1 MYRVR
6 LYIFAVLLVLG
17 FSIIPVAGPHVALVA
32 AQSTTGNC
40 SGTGGFVPLACFN
53 QSDKLRDLYTQ
64 DKLENYLSK
73 VFMGSLALG
82 AILAVLRLSWAGFV
96 YMSSD
101 LWSSKGHA
109 KEIIQETMLGLFL
122 LLAIWLILNLIN
134 PKILKLKF
142 EPEKLKSALVTDSRN
157 T

>member
-1 MYRVR
+1 MILIGVV
-6 LYIFAVLLVLG
+6 LCAMTIALIMPFFAE
-17 FSIIPVAGPHVALVA
+17 
-32 AQSTTGNC
+32 AQAK
-40 SGTGGFVPLACFN
+40 GGFVPLADF
-53 QSDKLRDLYTQ
+53 SGSGKLSTLYAENN
-64 DKLENYLSK
+64 KLEDYLSK
-73 VFMGSLALG
+73 IFMGAIALG

-134 PKILKLKF
+134 PDLLKLKV
-142 EPEKLKSALVTDSRN
+142 EPQKLAPTATAEQKNFDATRFGD
-157 T
+157 